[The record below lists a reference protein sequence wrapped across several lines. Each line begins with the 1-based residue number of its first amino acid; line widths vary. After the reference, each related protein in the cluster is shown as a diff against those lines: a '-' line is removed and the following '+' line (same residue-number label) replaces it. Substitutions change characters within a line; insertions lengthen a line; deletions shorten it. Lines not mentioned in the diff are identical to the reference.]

1 MTKRRVLIH
10 IVTWNSADTIVRCIE
25 FARAQRG
32 FTLGDDLIIR
42 VTDNASSDDT
52 VHRVVM
58 LGEVQGLELERNAA
72 NLGFCGAHN
81 QGAAQCLEGGFD
93 AMLIL
98 NPDVGLAPTCL
109 ERMIEALSSETRRG
123 IVTPKLLRASDDL
136 SPLASQTIDA
146 AGMILTPSIR
156 HFDRGSGEVDRG
168 AYERCEEVFGAT
180 GACLLISRECISE
193 LALSERVSDEPV
205 WKIYPELKEGA
216 ARRARLFDEAFFAY
230 REDADLSWRAGR
242 MGWRCVYTP
251 TAVASHV
258 RVVTPER
265 RAALPAILN
274 RLSVRNRFLLQCNN
288 WDLSCG
294 LASLFLGVLFRN
306 VVVILGV
313 LLKEWSSIPGL
324 IEAIRLAPRARAIY
338 RTTHHKN
345 APSRAGGF
353 CYDAEGR

>member
-10 IVTWNSADTIVRCIE
+10 IVTWNSADTIERCIAYALE
-25 FARAQRG
+25 QRG
-32 FTLGDDLIIR
+32 FTLGVDLIIR

-52 VHRVVM
+52 ASRVEALV
-58 LGEVQGLELERNAA
+58 GDPGIEFHRNAA

-81 QGAAQCLEGGFD
+81 QGAARCIEGGFD

-98 NPDVGLAPTCL
+98 NPDVGLSPNCL
-109 ERMIEALSSETRRG
+109 EEMVKALSSEAKRG
-123 IVTPKLLRASDDL
+123 IVTPKLMRAAEDL
-136 SPLASQTIDA
+136 SPLASKTIDA
-146 AGMILTPSIR
+146 AGMLLTPTVR

-168 AYERCEEVFGAT
+168 AYERLEEVFGAT
-180 GACLLISRECISE
+180 GACLLISRECISA

-205 WKIYPELKEGA
+205 WRLYPQLKDGA
-216 ARRARLFDEAFFAY
+216 ETRIRLFDEAFCAY

-251 TAVASHV
+251 TATATHV

-265 RAALPAILN
+265 RSDLPCILN

-294 LASLFLGVLFRN
+294 LLSLLCGVVMRN
-306 VVVILGV
+306 LVVIAGV
-313 LLKEWSSIPGL
+313 FLRERSSIPGL
-324 IEAIRLAPRARAIY
+324 IEALQLAPRARTIY
-338 RTTHHKN
+338 RTTKTSHTSSAH
-345 APSRAGGF
+345 
-353 CYDAEGR
+353 